1 MARILFMNGGAE
13 GHVNPTVSV
22 VRELVQRGNE
32 VVYFTTEYFRER
44 LEKVGA
50 EVRAYDFH
58 RFFEGFLK
66 HGIHPLDRVN
76 GMLEGAEALIPYVLE
91 EAKAKPFDYIVH
103 DSMFGGGRLMAHL
116 LQLPAINSS
125 SSFAMMAAHFKH
137 FIERLDAF
145 VPSGSSGQQ
154 AQEDFDRLAARLR
167 RDYGYVIHSPYEAFF
182 NPEPLTIVYTSRL
195 FQPKRED
202 FDDSYKYV
210 GPSVSARLHG
220 EPEMPELAGKSVI
233 YISLGTEFNKD
244 IDFYRSCFE
253 AFGGSG
259 NTIVMSVGR
268 QTEIESLGAIPDNF
282 IVRPYVPQLEVLQHA
297 RLFITHGGM
306 NSTNEGLSHGLP
318 LVLVP
323 QGADQPRVAERVA
336 ELGAGV
342 ALEKTELSADLLR
355 DTANRVL
362 ETPSYREAAARVG
375 ESLRSAGGARQAA
388 DEIMKY
394 VSQVNVG

>member
-13 GHVNPTVSV
+13 GHVNPTVSIV
-22 VRELVQRGNE
+22 QELVQRGNE
-32 VVYFTTEYFRER
+32 VVYFTTENFKER

-50 EVRAYDFH
+50 EVRAYDFF

-66 HGIHPLDRVN
+66 HDIHPLGRVN
-76 GMLEGAEALIPYVLE
+76 GMLEGAEALVPYVLE
-91 EAKAKPFDYIVH
+91 EAKAKPFDYVVH

-125 SSFAMMAAHFKH
+125 SSFAQTEAHFQR
-137 FIERLDAF
+137 FIEHLDTSAS
-145 VPSGSSGQQ
+145 SGSAEQ
-154 AQEDFDRLAARLR
+154 AQADFDRLTTKLR
-167 RDYGYVIHSPYEAFF
+167 RDYGYVVHSPYEAFF
-182 NPEPLTIVYTSRL
+182 NPAPLTIVYTSRL
-195 FQPKRED
+195 FQPKGDD
-202 FDDSYKYV
+202 FDDSYKFV

-233 YISLGTEFNKD
+233 YISLGTAFNKD
-244 IDFYRSCFE
+244 DNFYRNCLK
-253 AFGGSG
+253 AFGDSD

-268 QTEIESLGAIPDNF
+268 ETEIESLGAIPDNF

-297 RLFITHGGM
+297 RLFVTHGGM

-323 QGADQPRVAERVA
+323 QGADQPKVAERVA

-342 ALEKTELSADLLR
+342 ALEKTGLTADLLR
-355 DTANRVL
+355 DTVNRVL
-362 ETPSYREAAARVG
+362 ATPSYREAAARVG

-388 DEIMKY
+388 DEIIKY
-394 VSQVNVG
+394 ISQVKVG

>member
-22 VRELVQRGNE
+22 VQELVQRGNE

-50 EVRAYDFH
+50 EVRAYDFF
-58 RFFEGFLK
+58 RFFDGFLR
-66 HGIHPLDRVN
+66 HDIHPLGRVN
-76 GMLEGAEALIPYVLE
+76 GMLEGADALVPYVLE
-91 EAKAKPFDYIVH
+91 EAKAKPFDYIIH
-103 DSMFGGGRLMAHL
+103 DTMFGGGRLMAHL

-125 SSFAMMAAHFKH
+125 SSFALTEAHFKH
-137 FIERLDAF
+137 FMDHLADEAPSIPIE
-145 VPSGSSGQQ
+145 Q
-154 AQEDFDRLAARLR
+154 AQADFDRLTAKLR
-167 RDYGYVIHSPYEAFF
+167 RDYGYVVQSPYEAFF
-182 NPEPLTIVYTSRL
+182 NPAPLTIVYTSRL
-195 FQPKRED
+195 FQPNGDD
-202 FDDSYKYV
+202 FDDSYKFV
-210 GPSVSARLHG
+210 GPSVSARLQA

-233 YISLGTEFNKD
+233 YISLGTAFNKD
-244 IDFYRSCFE
+244 DNFYRNCFK

-259 NTIVMSVGR
+259 HTIVMSVGR
-268 QTEIESLGAIPDNF
+268 ETEIESLGAIPDNF

-297 RLFITHGGM
+297 RLFVTHGGM

-323 QGADQPRVAERVA
+323 QGADQPRVAGRVA

-342 ALEKTELSADLLR
+342 ALEKTELTVELLR
-355 DTANRVL
+355 DTVNRVL
-362 ETPSYREAAARVG
+362 ETPSYREAAARIG

-388 DEIMKY
+388 DEIIKY
-394 VSQVNVG
+394 VSRVKVG

>member
-22 VRELVQRGNE
+22 VRELIQRGNE

-50 EVRAYDFH
+50 EVRTYDYH
-58 RFFEGFLK
+58 RFYEGFLK
-66 HGIHPLDRVN
+66 HDTHPLGRVN
-76 GMLEGAEALIPYVLE
+76 GLLEGAEALVPYVLE
-91 EAKAKPFDYIVH
+91 ESKAKPFDYIVH

-116 LQLPAINSS
+116 LKLPAINSC
-125 SSFAMMAAHFKH
+125 SSFAMTAAYFNH
-137 FIERLDAF
+137 FIKHLNDL
-145 VPSGSSGQQ
+145 VPSGPSEEVQ
-154 AQEDFDRLAARLR
+154 ADFDRLAARLR
-167 RDYGYVIHSPYEAFF
+167 RDYGYEIHSPYEAFL
-182 NPEPLTIVYTSRL
+182 NPEPLTIVYTSQL

-202 FDDSYKYV
+202 FDDSYKFV

-233 YISLGTEFNKD
+233 YISLGTEFNSN

-268 QTEIESLGAIPDNF
+268 KTEIESLGAIPDNF

-342 ALEKTELSADLLR
+342 VLEKTEPTADLLR
-355 DTANRVL
+355 DTVNRVL

>member
-22 VRELVQRGNE
+22 VQELVQRGNE
-32 VVYFTTEYFRER
+32 VVYFTTENFRER

-50 EVRAYDFH
+50 EVRAYDFF
-58 RFFEGFLK
+58 RFFEGFMRHDNHML
-66 HGIHPLDRVN
+66 GRVG
-76 GMLEGAEALIPYVLE
+76 GMLEGAEALVPLVLE

-125 SSFAMMAAHFKH
+125 TSFAQTEAHFQH
-137 FIERLDAF
+137 FVEHLAAAA
-145 VPSGSSGQQ
+145 SSGPADQ
-154 AQEDFDRLAARLR
+154 AQADFEQLTAKLR
-167 RDYGYVIHSPYEAFF
+167 RDYGYVVRSPYEAFF
-182 NPEPLTIVYTSRL
+182 NPEPMTIVYTSRL
-195 FQPKRED
+195 FQPRGED
-202 FDDSYKYV
+202 FDDSYKFV
-210 GPSVSARLHG
+210 GPSVSARLQA

-233 YISLGTEFNKD
+233 YISLGTAFNKD
-244 IDFYRSCFE
+244 IDFYRNCLK
-253 AFGGSG
+253 AFGGSD

-268 QTEIESLGAIPDNF
+268 ETDIESLGDIPDNF

-323 QGADQPRVAERVA
+323 QGADQPKVAERVA

-342 ALEKTELSADLLR
+342 ALNKTELTVDLLR
-355 DTANRVL
+355 DTVNRVL

-375 ESLRSAGGARQAA
+375 ESLRTGGGARQAA
-388 DEIMKY
+388 DEIVKY
-394 VSQVNVG
+394 ISQVKVG